1 MATPSSVLP
10 EKSRGQRSLVGYSP
24 RVAKS
29 QTRLSAHRHTH
40 KSKNSH
46 QLGYGGLPRGA
57 GVGVEITGGE
67 IKPCPA

>member
-1 MATPSSVLP
+1 M
-10 EKSRGQRSLVGYSP
+10 GYSP

-67 IKPCPA
+67 IKPCSA